1 MVILYWNIGKII
13 KNEILQSEKAEY
25 GKSIISSLSKELTNE
40 YGKGYSQRNL
50 FNMVKFFETIYD
62 EQILQTLSAKLS

>member
-13 KNEILQSEKAEY
+13 KNKILQSEKAEY

-50 FNMVKFFETIYD
+50 FNMVKFFETIHI
-62 EQILQTLSAKLS
+62 QKRILRMQY